1 MITSAQ
7 HLASLRGKTRPY
19 IDEVRRLSD
28 GLDEELLAW
37 KPAADRWSMAQC
49 FEHLAVTAASYH
61 PRIAAAIDRHP
72 ATDAGDAPYRRTWF
86 GGMFVDSMRDT
97 TGRRR
102 FKAPV
107 PFRPASDP
115 PPGSVERLIAAIEEL
130 DGLLERAARADLVRA
145 KLKSPALALLR
156 LNLGE
161 ALELQV
167 VHIARHLAQARRVRE
182 HGGFPSPATKG
193 GASHSTRKGG
203 E

>member
-1 MITSAQ
+1 MITSGQ

-19 IDEVRRLSD
+19 LGEVRQLTD

-37 KPAADRWSMAQC
+37 SPEPGRWSMAQC

-61 PRIAAAIDRHP
+61 PRIAAAIDRHA
-72 ATDAGDAPYRRTWF
+72 ATEASDAPYRATWI
-86 GGMFVDSMRDT
+86 GRKFVDSMRDT

-102 FKAPV
+102 FKAPA
-107 PFRPASDP
+107 PFRPASQP
-115 PPGSVERLIAAIEEL
+115 RPGSAERLIASIEEL

-145 KLKSPALALLR
+145 KVGSPAMPLLR

-182 HGGFPSPATKG
+182 HRDFPSRAREG
-193 GASHSTRKGG
+193 
-203 E
+203 

>member
-1 MITSAQ
+1 MITSGQ

-19 IDEVRRLSD
+19 IGEVRQLTE
-28 GLDEELLAW
+28 GLDEDLLAW
-37 KPAADRWSMAQC
+37 SPEPGRWSMAHC
-49 FEHLAVTAASYH
+49 FEHLAVTASSYH

-72 ATDAGDAPYRRTWF
+72 ATNASDDPYRPTWI
-86 GGMFVDSMRDT
+86 GRKFVDSMRDT

-102 FKAPV
+102 FKAPA
-107 PFRPASDP
+107 PFRPANDP
-115 PPGSVERLIAAIEEL
+115 APGSADRLIASIEEL

-145 KLKSPALALLR
+145 KISSPVVPLLR

-182 HGGFPSPATKG
+182 HRDFPSPA
-193 GASHSTRKGG
+193 RKG
-203 E
+203 

>member
-1 MITSAQ
+1 MITSGQ
-7 HLASLRGKTRPY
+7 HLASLRGKNRPY
-19 IDEVRRLSD
+19 ITEVRQLTD

-37 KPAADRWSMAQC
+37 SPEAGRWSMAQC

-61 PRIAAAIDRHP
+61 PRIAAAIERHP
-72 ATDAGDAPYRRTWF
+72 ATNASDAPYRPTWI
-86 GGMFVDSMRDT
+86 GRMFVDSMRDT

-102 FKAPV
+102 FKAPA
-107 PFRPASDP
+107 PFRPAGDP
-115 PPGSVERLIAAIEEL
+115 PPGSADRLVASIEEL

-145 KLKSPALALLR
+145 KISSPAMALLR

-182 HGGFPSPATKG
+182 HRDFPSAAREG
-193 GASHSTRKGG
+193 
-203 E
+203 